1 MWIGIGS
8 KTAHPQYQPI
18 LHQTMAAA
26 LALQPK
32 YKALFHPYIPED
44 ILEDCSHCA
53 DPNIYYF
60 LVTPIQSN
68 YQAP

>member
-1 MWIGIGS
+1 
-8 KTAHPQYQPI
+8 

-32 YKALFHPYIPED
+32 YKALFHPYIPEV
-44 ILEDCSHCA
+44 ILEDRSHCA

-60 LVTPIQSN
+60 LVTPIWSN